1 MQGSLLKESAFYMYN
16 FTLQGHKNQTYTHTK
31 GKYTQIQRKTKALG
45 EVLETRLVIVLKSQ
59 HSRHKLF
66 HVARW
71 STDIIDSVTN
81 SNFVYSFP
89 TSRVSQFLQKLL
101 AFFFSFSQEPG
112 FVALQACAV

>member
-1 MQGSLLKESAFYMYN
+1 M
-16 FTLQGHKNQTYTHTK
+16 
-31 GKYTQIQRKTKALG
+31 QIQRKTKALG
-45 EVLETRLVIVLKSQ
+45 EVLETKLVIVLKSQ

-89 TSRVSQFLQKLL
+89 TSRVAQFLQKLL